1 MDTLATTEAPKRN
14 ILEPM
19 NLHNTTEFDELLR
32 QRVICGWDCSP
43 TTLEAWRAAADIHTI
58 SMFWVVP
65 PSLSQLPAPQRHGG
79 HISMQSR
86 TGPPDDKLAGADKPV
101 LHIFNLFILP
111 ERRRGGLGRAAVQ
124 ALEAWAKVEPY
135 GSPECRAITLNAIS
149 RRYIEDDGEEWRGLY
164 TRVCTSLGIETPAK
178 GSSNEDWYTRM
189 GYVKW
194 KEQPMYPVLLDGSEI
209 MLIAALLKKE
219 LA

>member
-1 MDTLATTEAPKRN
+1 MNKSATTEAAQKS

-32 QRVICGWDCSP
+32 QRIICGWDYSP
-43 TTLEAWRAAADIHTI
+43 SDLEAWRAAADAQTI

-65 PSLSQLPAPQRHGG
+65 PSLSQLPVSQRHGG
-79 HISMQSR
+79 HISMNR
-86 TGPPDDKLAGADKPV
+86 KTEPPDDKPIQ
-101 LHIFNLFILP
+101 HIFNLFILP
-111 ERRRGGLGRAAVQ
+111 EHRHGGLGRAAVQ

-135 GSPECRAITLNAIS
+135 GSPECKAITLNAIS

-164 TRVCTSLGIETPAK
+164 TRVCESLGIETTVK
-178 GSSNEDWYTRM
+178 GSSNEDWYARM

-209 MLIAALLKKE
+209 MLIAALLRKE